1 MAENIHVHL
10 TQKEGYQFMV
20 DFGEGFAQLL
30 ADEPSPVG
38 HDKGPAPSHML
49 VAAAANCLAAS
60 LFFAMQ
66 KYRQNAGRITA
77 DATCTIGR
85 NAENRQRVTGIDVT
99 LNLGEQAERIEH
111 LDRILG
117 QFEPFCTVSQSIE
130 AGVPIKVTVKDMA
143 GQVLKGA

>member
-1 MAENIHVHL
+1 MAENIHVRL

-30 ADEPSPVG
+30 ADEPSPIG

-60 LFFAMQ
+60 LFFAVQ
-66 KYRQNAGRITA
+66 KYKQDAGRITA

-85 NAENRQRVTGIDVT
+85 NAENRQRVLGIEVT
-99 LNLGEQAERIEH
+99 LNLGEPAGRIDH

-130 AGVPIKVTVKDMA
+130 TGVPIKVMVRDAA
-143 GQVLKGA
+143 GMVLKGE